1 MSPTP
6 THTEAERNEAASDVE
21 ENGELAC
28 RDPSPDEKGKD
39 KVVYGEYLEDH
50 NILLN
55 RHKFLLQRP

>member
-21 ENGELAC
+21 LNGEFAC

-39 KVVYGEYLEDH
+39 KVVYGE
-50 NILLN
+50 
-55 RHKFLLQRP
+55 